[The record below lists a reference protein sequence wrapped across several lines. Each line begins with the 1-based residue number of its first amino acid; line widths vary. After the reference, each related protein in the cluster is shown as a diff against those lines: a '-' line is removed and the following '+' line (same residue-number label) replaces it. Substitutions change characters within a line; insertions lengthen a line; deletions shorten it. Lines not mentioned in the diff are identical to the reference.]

1 MKKHVIVLTAVLGM
15 AATAT
20 LFTGC
25 SRPTAREAEIN
36 SKIASKVFELSEIA
50 ELTAEGQAVYVQ
62 GGEKTLN
69 VAGTFEQTKLEG
81 SKVQDLLKKVSI
93 DANKNAINEHL
104 KTGAI
109 ALVVLNDQIKIM
121 KVVPEVNNTLGTQL
135 TSKAFISK
143 LKDLAK
149 EINPQA
155 QAQMVTELDA
165 IQFQSPAQLNETF
178 GLVEVTALKVEK
190 HGVLDN
196 EKTDYN
202 EAKSILNVSE
212 KPFAVST
219 HILVGDEVGAAKKT
233 SDKAETEE

>member
-1 MKKHVIVLTAVLGM
+1 MKKIILTSVVLGM
-15 AATAT
+15 TATAV

-25 SRPTAREAEIN
+25 NRATQREAVVN
-36 SKIASKVFELSEIA
+36 SKIASNLIELSTVS

-69 VAGTFEQTKLEG
+69 VAGTFAQNKLEG
-81 SKVQDLLKKVSI
+81 SSVEKLIKKVSI

-104 KTGAI
+104 KSGAI
-109 ALVVLNDQIKIM
+109 AIVVLDDQVKIM
-121 KVVPEVNNTLGTQL
+121 KVVPDTTHSFGMQL
-135 TSKAFISK
+135 TSKAYISK
-143 LKDLAK
+143 LKDLSK
-149 EINPQA
+149 EVNPQA

-165 IQFQSPAQLNETF
+165 LQFQTPAQLNETF

-202 EAKSILNVSE
+202 EAKSVLNISD

-219 HILVGDEVGAAKKT
+219 HILVGAELGAPKKA
-233 SDKAETEE
+233 SDKSTEKE